1 MLYISPI
8 IYFSVCIILLFID
21 SIFTIKALKKYIKYF
36 NESNYLV
43 RAFITPLV
51 PDIVCILNF
60 LSRDIYNLFL
70 GKLDTSVWCDIS
82 ATLAVAHF
90 LSLFGGFLFLA
101 FSTYKMSIGEIIS
114 DKLIFI
120 YNLVFWLFGLGYGIY
135 LNQLNVLGEFDGLYC
150 CILKDKLTHP
160 SVILVTYIAI
170 FIIIITIGYYILA
183 YKSIQKEKKFIRIRD
198 RVKEIILYRGFM
210 FFISFFSCW
219 SLMLYKLISKSF
231 NLPEL
236 NLLLEM
242 CASWT
247 AKCMP
252 LLNSLILLQLY
263 NIIEEKEKLRVK
275 IQEQYSSSIENL
287 KLSV

>member
-1 MLYISPI
+1 MFYFSAT
-8 IYFSVCIILLFID
+8 IYFGICIFLLLIGSIL
-21 SIFTIKALKKYIKYF
+21 TIKALVKYIKYF
-36 NESNYLV
+36 KESNYLV

-51 PDIVCILNF
+51 ADIVCILNF
-60 LSRDIYNLFL
+60 LSRDIYNLYL
-70 GKLDTSVWCDIS
+70 GKLDTSIWCNIS
-82 ATLAVAHF
+82 ATLVVAHY

-114 DKLIFI
+114 DKCIFI
-120 YNLVFWLFGLGYGIY
+120 YNLVIWLFGLGYSIF
-135 LNQLNVLGEFDGLYC
+135 LCKLNVLGGFDGLYC

-170 FIIIITIGYYILA
+170 FIIMITIGYYILA

-198 RVKEIILYRGFM
+198 RVKNIIIYRAFL

-219 SLMLYKLISKSF
+219 SLMLYKLLSTPF
-231 NLPEL
+231 YLHEL

-242 CASWT
+242 CAAWT

-252 LLNSLILLQLY
+252 ILNSVILLRLY
-263 NIIEEKEKLRVK
+263 NLIEKKKKLQIK
-275 IQEQYSSSIENL
+275 LEEELSNSIENF
-287 KLSV
+287 